1 VFLEGKTARLE
12 EGLIVIVSDSF
23 HIYIFCFFF
32 FFSSSKN

>member
-23 HIYIFCFFF
+23 HIYVFFF